1 MSCRFCSC
9 CANPCVCLPISF
21 TLVTSFVI
29 PRNSPTI
36 ACICCC
42 RRIMALSFP
51 SSIGASRRRNIKY
64 RPIPCSIT
72 TTRTAIKICNKLI
85 RYSILHDMAIHETLK
100 KSIPDA
106 LRAHDE
112 VKLRTLRSL
121 VTAMTNE
128 VVAKKRK
135 PDEYLIDDEALAVI
149 KRAVNQR
156 KDSIEQ
162 FEKASRTDLVEAEKL
177 ELALLES
184 YLPAMMSRDEILVI
198 AKAKMAELGVSSKAD
213 AGKFT
218 GALMKEL
225 KGKADGGDV
234 KAVVD
239 SLLS

>member
-1 MSCRFCSC
+1 M
-9 CANPCVCLPISF
+9 
-21 TLVTSFVI
+21 T
-29 PRNSPTI
+29 
-36 ACICCC
+36 
-42 RRIMALSFP
+42 
-51 SSIGASRRRNIKY
+51 
-64 RPIPCSIT
+64 
-72 TTRTAIKICNKLI
+72 
-85 RYSILHDMAIHETLK
+85 IHETLK

-112 VKLRTLRSL
+112 VRLRTLRSL

-135 PDEYLIDDEALAVI
+135 PDEFLTDEEAITVV
-149 KRAVNQR
+149 KRAANQR

-162 FEKASRTDLVEAEKL
+162 FEKASRNDLAEPEKA
-177 ELALLES
+177 ELAILES
-184 YLPAMMSRDEILVI
+184 LLPSQMSREEITAL
-198 AKAKMAELGVSSKAD
+198 AKIKMTELGVSSKAD

-225 KGKADGGDV
+225 KGKADGGEV

>member
-1 MSCRFCSC
+1 
-9 CANPCVCLPISF
+9 
-21 TLVTSFVI
+21 
-29 PRNSPTI
+29 
-36 ACICCC
+36 
-42 RRIMALSFP
+42 
-51 SSIGASRRRNIKY
+51 
-64 RPIPCSIT
+64 
-72 TTRTAIKICNKLI
+72 
-85 RYSILHDMAIHETLK
+85 MAIHETLK

-106 LRAHDE
+106 LRARDE
-112 VKLRTLRSL
+112 VRLRTLRSL
-121 VTAMTNE
+121 ITAMTNE

-135 PDEYLIDDEALAVI
+135 PDEYLNDDEALVVI

-162 FEKASRTDLVEAEKL
+162 FEKASRNDLVEPEKA
-177 ELALLES
+177 ELAILEA
-184 YLPAMMSRDEILVI
+184 YLPSQMSREDILVI
-198 AKAKMAELGVSSKAD
+198 AKAKMAELGVTNKAE

>member
-1 MSCRFCSC
+1 
-9 CANPCVCLPISF
+9 
-21 TLVTSFVI
+21 
-29 PRNSPTI
+29 
-36 ACICCC
+36 
-42 RRIMALSFP
+42 
-51 SSIGASRRRNIKY
+51 
-64 RPIPCSIT
+64 
-72 TTRTAIKICNKLI
+72 
-85 RYSILHDMAIHETLK
+85 MAIHETLK

-135 PDEYLIDDEALAVI
+135 PDEYLNDDEAFAVI
-149 KRAVNQR
+149 KRSVNQH

-162 FEKASRTDLVEAEKL
+162 FTNASRMDLVEPEQA
-177 ELALLES
+177 ELAILEA
-184 YLPAMMSRDEILVI
+184 YLPTMMNRDEIMTI
-198 AKAKMAELGVSSKAD
+198 AKSKMTELGVSSKAD

-239 SLLS
+239 LLLA

>member
-1 MSCRFCSC
+1 
-9 CANPCVCLPISF
+9 
-21 TLVTSFVI
+21 
-29 PRNSPTI
+29 
-36 ACICCC
+36 
-42 RRIMALSFP
+42 
-51 SSIGASRRRNIKY
+51 
-64 RPIPCSIT
+64 
-72 TTRTAIKICNKLI
+72 
-85 RYSILHDMAIHETLK
+85 MAIHETLK

-121 VTAMTNE
+121 ITAMTNE

-135 PDEYLIDDEALAVI
+135 PDEYLTDDEAFAVI

-162 FEKASRTDLVEAEKL
+162 FEKASRNDLVEPEKA
-177 ELALLES
+177 ELAILES
-184 YLPAMMSRDEILVI
+184 YLPEMMNRDEILVI
-198 AKAKMAELGVSSKAD
+198 AKAKMSELGVTDKSG

-234 KAVVD
+234 RAVVD
-239 SLLS
+239 SLLA

>member
-1 MSCRFCSC
+1 
-9 CANPCVCLPISF
+9 
-21 TLVTSFVI
+21 
-29 PRNSPTI
+29 
-36 ACICCC
+36 
-42 RRIMALSFP
+42 
-51 SSIGASRRRNIKY
+51 
-64 RPIPCSIT
+64 
-72 TTRTAIKICNKLI
+72 
-85 RYSILHDMAIHETLK
+85 MAIHETLK

-106 LRAHDE
+106 LRARDE
-112 VKLRTLRSL
+112 VRLRTLRSL

-135 PDEYLIDDEALAVI
+135 PDEYLNDDEAFAVI
-149 KRAVNQR
+149 KRSVNQH

-162 FEKASRTDLVEAEKL
+162 FTKASRMDLVEPEQA
-177 ELALLES
+177 ELAILEA
-184 YLPAMMSRDEILVI
+184 YLPTMMSSDEIMAV

-213 AGKFT
+213 AGLPAMPAHAGQAGKFT